1 MDAWE
6 TLTSTSSLT
15 PASSYDAWEH
25 LNEQEGGGGGV
36 TIFADDLTIRVDD
49 SMLELRIDDTEFV
62 VTCEDSTLQATID
75 DTEYV
80 LEVCLDE

>member
-6 TLTSTSSLT
+6 ILITTSSLT
-15 PASSYDAWEH
+15 PAGSYDAWEH
-25 LNEQEGGGGGV
+25 LNTQEGGGGI
-36 TIFADDLTIRVDD
+36 TIFADDLTIMVDD
-49 SMLELRIDDTEFV
+49 SMLELQIDDTEFI

>member
-6 TLTSTSSLT
+6 TLISTSSLT
-15 PASSYDAWEH
+15 PAGSYDAWEH
-25 LNEQEGGGGGV
+25 LNAQEGGGI
-36 TIFADDLTIRVDD
+36 TIFADDLTIMADD
-49 SMLELRIDDTEFV
+49 SMLELQIDDTEFI